1 MIFLSPETKTAAPS
15 GCWCFSFVYISLPAL
30 CKTHD
35 LTQYVWA
42 HGESCCRSRC
52 VHVRWN
58 TRRASKLI
66 YTDLPLARV
75 HLGQTLEGGWRL
87 FRVQMRGSTSLLER
101 SFKFTPRWLP
111 RRELLSVTAW
121 RAVPAEQKTVWIS
134 YWPGRTEQT
143 VSDTSWVPAV
153 RDSVTRGEP
162 RSDNDSK
169 IRRHEVAGSLL
180 TCTYLQLW

>member
-1 MIFLSPETKTAAPS
+1 MIFMSPETKAAAPS
-15 GCWCFSFVYISLPAL
+15 GWWCFSFVYISLPAL

-101 SFKFTPRWLP
+101 SFKFTPPLTP
-111 RRELLSVTAW
+111 SQGA
-121 RAVPAEQKTVWIS
+121 AIC
-134 YWPGRTEQT
+134 YG
-143 VSDTSWVPAV
+143 
-153 RDSVTRGEP
+153 
-162 RSDNDSK
+162 
-169 IRRHEVAGSLL
+169 L
-180 TCTYLQLW
+180 TCCASWTENCVDFILAWPHWANCVWHVLSSSS